1 MRHFLCQSSA
11 PLTPTARACGM
22 FEASATAALIAATG
36 LHLQN
41 LSGGGGTPGSAIAL
55 PSVTV
60 AANQHLHAAAC
71 AQEESGGKK
80 IAHENPW

>member
-41 LSGGGGTPGSAIAL
+41 LSGGG
-55 PSVTV
+55 
-60 AANQHLHAAAC
+60 
-71 AQEESGGKK
+71 
-80 IAHENPW
+80 